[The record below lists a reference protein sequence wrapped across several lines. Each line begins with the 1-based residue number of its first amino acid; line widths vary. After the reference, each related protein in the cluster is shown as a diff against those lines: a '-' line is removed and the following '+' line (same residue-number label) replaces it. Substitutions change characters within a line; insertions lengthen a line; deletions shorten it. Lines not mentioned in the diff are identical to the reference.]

1 MISIVTPWHNC
12 SELVDLYERSH
23 GRAEIISV
31 DNASR
36 PEHAIKIQ
44 QMTER
49 MSGKYLR
56 NRTNNKFAKANNQ
69 GYKLASHD
77 IVVFL
82 NNDTMAPSGWVF
94 QVEDD
99 VKDGALYGVS
109 MGVRMIAGKTLPY
122 IEGWCIAATKAT
134 WERVGLWYES
144 LNGMYWED
152 NILSLQAMKAGVKL
166 QATNWQVQHINNYTT
181 NRTPNVL
188 DSVAENQAIFEKM
201 AKEWKQ

>member
-1 MISIVTPWHNC
+1 M
-12 SELVDLYERSH
+12 YERSH
-23 GRAEIISV
+23 GRAEIITV

-36 PEHAIKIQ
+36 PEHAIKIKE
-44 QMTER
+44 MTER
-49 MSGKYLR
+49 MGGQYLH

-69 GYKLASHD
+69 GFKLATND

-82 NNDTMAPSGWVF
+82 NNDTMAQPGWVF

-109 MGVRMIAGKTLPY
+109 IGVRMVAGKTLPY
-122 IEGWCIAATKAT
+122 IEGWCIAATKST

-166 QATNWQVQHINNYTT
+166 QATNWQVQHLNNYTT

-188 DSVAENQAIFEKM
+188 DSVAENQAVFEKM
-201 AKEWKQ
+201 VYEWHS

>member
-1 MISIVTPWHNC
+1 MISIITPWLNC
-12 SELVDLYERSH
+12 SELCDLYERSH

-36 PEHAIKIQ
+36 PEHAIKIKE
-44 QMTER
+44 MTER
-49 MSGKYLR
+49 MGGQYLH

-69 GYKLASHD
+69 GFKLATND

-82 NNDTMAPSGWVF
+82 NNDTMAQPGWVF

-109 MGVRMIAGKTLPY
+109 MGVRMVAGKTLPY
-122 IEGWCIAATKAT
+122 IEGWCIAATKST
-134 WERVGLWYES
+134 WGRVGLWYES

-166 QATNWQVQHINNYTT
+166 QATNWQVQHLNNYTT

-188 DSVAENQAIFEKM
+188 DNVAENQAIIEKM
-201 AKEWKQ
+201 VYEWQK

>member
-12 SELVDLYERSH
+12 SELADMYERSH

-36 PEHAIKIQ
+36 PEHAIKIKE
-44 QMTER
+44 MTER
-49 MSGKYLR
+49 MGGQYLR
-56 NRTNNKFAKANNQ
+56 NRTNNKFAKANKQ
-69 GYKLASHD
+69 GYKLASNN

-134 WERVGLWYES
+134 WERVGLWHES
-144 LNGMYWED
+144 LSGMYWED
-152 NILSLQAMKAGVKL
+152 NILSLQAMKVGVKL

-188 DSVAENQAIFEKM
+188 DSVAENQAVFEKM

>member
-1 MISIVTPWHNC
+1 M
-12 SELVDLYERSH
+12 YERSH

-36 PEHAIKIQ
+36 SEHAIKIQ

-49 MSGKYLR
+49 MGGKYLR

-69 GYKLASHD
+69 GFKLASND

-152 NILSLQAMKAGVKL
+152 NILSLQAMKVDVKL

>member
-1 MISIVTPWHNC
+1 MISIITPWLNC
-12 SELVDLYERSH
+12 SELCDLYERSH

-36 PEHAIKIQ
+36 PEHAIKIKE
-44 QMTER
+44 MTER
-49 MSGKYLR
+49 MGGQYLR

-134 WERVGLWYES
+134 WERVGLWHES
-144 LNGMYWED
+144 LSGMYWED
-152 NILSLQAMKAGVKL
+152 NILSLQAMKVGVKL

-188 DSVAENQAIFEKM
+188 DSVAENQAVFEKM

>member
-1 MISIVTPWHNC
+1 MISIITPWLNC
-12 SELVDLYERSH
+12 SELCDLYERSH

-36 PEHAIKIQ
+36 PEHAIKIKE
-44 QMTER
+44 MTQR
-49 MSGKYLR
+49 MGGQYLR

-134 WERVGLWYES
+134 WERVGLWHES
-144 LNGMYWED
+144 LSGMYWED

-188 DSVAENQAIFEKM
+188 DSVAENQAVFEKM

>member
-12 SELVDLYERSH
+12 SELCDLFERSH

-31 DNASR
+31 DNASL
-36 PEHAIKIQ
+36 PAHAIKIQ
-44 QMTER
+44 QMTQR
-49 MSGKYLR
+49 MGGQYLR
-56 NRTNNKFAKANNQ
+56 NRTNNKFSKANNQ
-69 GYKLASHD
+69 GYKLASHN

-82 NNDTMAPSGWVF
+82 NNDTMANSGWVF

-109 MGVRMIAGKTLPY
+109 MGVRMAAGKTLPY

-144 LNGMYWED
+144 LSGMYWED
-152 NILSLQAMKAGVKL
+152 NILSLQAMKAGVRL

>member
-12 SELVDLYERSH
+12 SELIDLYERSH

-31 DNASR
+31 DNASL
-36 PEHAIKIQ
+36 PAHAIKIQ
-44 QMTER
+44 QMTQR
-49 MSGKYLR
+49 MGGKYLR
-56 NRTNNKFAKANNQ
+56 NRTNNKFSKANNQ
-69 GYKLASHD
+69 GYKLASHN

-82 NNDTMAPSGWVF
+82 NNDTMANSGWVF

-109 MGVRMIAGKTLPY
+109 MGVRMAAGKTLPY

-144 LNGMYWED
+144 LSGMYWED
-152 NILSLQAMKAGVKL
+152 NILSLQAMKAGVRL

>member
-1 MISIVTPWHNC
+1 MISIITPWLNC
-12 SELVDLYERSH
+12 SELCDLYERSH

-36 PEHAIKIQ
+36 PEHAIKIKE
-44 QMTER
+44 MTQR
-49 MSGKYLR
+49 MGGQYLR

-134 WERVGLWYES
+134 WERVGLWHES
-144 LNGMYWED
+144 LSGMYWED
-152 NILSLQAMKAGVKL
+152 NILSLQAMKVGVKL

-188 DSVAENQAIFEKM
+188 DSVAENQAVFEKM